1 MEGKKISTK
10 MNKKVLY
17 YINEL
22 NKSNCNSG
30 CSQGD
35 GELVFFFDFPN
46 KIAEEDIWYK
56 GSSNSGRVFL
66 WVPNLRCGESFE

>member
-22 NKSNCNSG
+22 NKKTTVTQDVVKEMVSLYFSLIFLIKLLKKISG
-30 CSQGD
+30 T
-35 GELVFFFDFPN
+35 
-46 KIAEEDIWYK
+46 K
-56 GSSNSGRVFL
+56 GAVIQ
-66 WVPNLRCGESFE
+66 GESFCGYQI

>member
-22 NKSNCNSG
+22 NKKTTVTQDVVKEMVSLYFNLIFLIKLLKKISG
-30 CSQGD
+30 TKEAVIQ
-35 GELVFFFDFPN
+35 
-46 KIAEEDIWYK
+46 
-56 GSSNSGRVFL
+56 
-66 WVPNLRCGESFE
+66 GESFCGYQI